1 MSELFANVIAAFIT
15 VPLLGFIVIYF
26 VSKKIFKNSR
36 RAFHLAIDWSTIL
49 LILSVNQIIFVL
61 WQKSFLWAI
70 FLVLILVALVFVF
83 IHWKTKHEI
92 VFQPIFKGFWRMNF
106 LLFFTAHLFLLILGL
121 FQRVSDLLSP

>member
-1 MSELFANVIAAFIT
+1 MSELFANVIAAFVT

-26 VSKKIFKNSR
+26 VSKKIFKSSR
-36 RAFHLAIDWSTIL
+36 RAVHLAIDWSTIL

-92 VFQPIFKGFWRMNF
+92 VFRPIFKGFWRMNF
-106 LLFFTAHLFLLILGL
+106 LLFFTAHIFLLILGL
-121 FQRVSDLLSP
+121 FQRVSNLLSP